1 MGSHDE
7 SRTAASHAGGSTS
20 GEPRRDQAEKADTI
34 AKAGASCRETL
45 AGSAAGFGGGGP
57 DSAGVYTSAE
67 REEGMGVKE
76 LLNAGQ
82 EEVFSRTEVE
92 GARIEHHV
100 GEKPGTRPVTRR

>member
-7 SRTAASHAGGSTS
+7 SRTAASHAGGSMP
-20 GEPRRDQAEKADTI
+20 GEPRRGQEEKADAI
-34 AKAGASCRETL
+34 AKAGASRRETL
-45 AGSAAGFGGGGP
+45 AGSAVGFAGGGP

-67 REEGMGVKE
+67 REGMGVEE
-76 LLNAGQ
+76 LLNDGQ

-100 GEKPGTRPVTRR
+100 GEKPGAGSVTRR

>member
-7 SRTAASHAGGSTS
+7 CRTAASHAGGSTS
-20 GEPRRDQAEKADTI
+20 GEPRRDQAEKADAI
-34 AKAGASCRETL
+34 AKAGASRRETL
-45 AGSAAGFGGGGP
+45 AGSAFGFGGGGP

-67 REEGMGVKE
+67 REGMCVEE